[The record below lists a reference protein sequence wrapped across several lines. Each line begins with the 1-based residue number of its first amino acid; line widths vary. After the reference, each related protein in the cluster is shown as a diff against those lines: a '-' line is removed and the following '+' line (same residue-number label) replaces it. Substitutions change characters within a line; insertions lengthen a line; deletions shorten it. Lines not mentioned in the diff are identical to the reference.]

1 MKNKQ
6 ELGDLIGETSEDV
19 GAQIKG
25 ELLSN
30 SAGAVLKGNLPREC
44 HTTQVMRHIEVGEGG
59 FNNFE
64 SANKED
70 DVGIRKAES
79 GKKEDAGSIFDKPDT
94 LSALGVSSRR
104 TLSNLHEI
112 EIRQAEESEEETYGS
127 QSQKRGHTW
136 TRLQKSRADHTV
148 SLDVVVGQR
157 RSKQAAPS
165 ESEIQPK
172 KRIAVRGEKIQ
183 SNGVAE
189 AGVQPRQGQ

>member
-1 MKNKQ
+1 M
-6 ELGDLIGETSEDV
+6 
-19 GAQIKG
+19 
-25 ELLSN
+25 
-30 SAGAVLKGNLPREC
+30 
-44 HTTQVMRHIEVGEGG
+44 
-59 FNNFE
+59 
-64 SANKED
+64 
-70 DVGIRKAES
+70 
-79 GKKEDAGSIFDKPDT
+79 
-94 LSALGVSSRR
+94 SSRR

-112 EIRQAEESEEETYGS
+112 EIRQAEESEEETHGS
-127 QSQKRGHTW
+127 QSRKRGHTW